1 MTGASNFSLHWLREG
16 LQMEPSM
23 KPEAQTASASV
34 SIEVPAT
41 VMKTTFQLSP
51 SLGSGPGLSFR
62 VPLLLLALGSICCL
76 LPSQAET
83 RRLSR
88 DELRDKI
95 QGGWAGQ
102 MIGVSFGA
110 PTESRSLGKIA
121 FSWQPPLT

>member
-1 MTGASNFSLHWLREG
+1 
-16 LQMEPSM
+16 M